1 MGISVAVSAPAAD
14 APLHQQMEWLGTQPL
29 VFGREVGE
37 LRFDSV
43 ALAEEIGLTV
53 KLTCFEARHTTQ
65 PFAHRAHCLLA
76 GRMAVSAATYVPLVA
91 STADHSDS
99 TLEIPYF
106 GSTRFRIE
114 GKDWFDRAG
123 QQAIYLPGQSF
134 SVETSHFNGL
144 LFNLC
149 PQRLAETISEVSRH
163 RVPLELAERWVQRPV
178 AIDLADPRVRHL
190 QRHLESGLQNLAL
203 LHGLS
208 SGNPDTPL
216 ALGVETL
223 AYRSS
228 ARMIAIALG

>member
-53 KLTCFEARHTTQ
+53 KLTCFEARHITQ

>member
-1 MGISVAVSAPAAD
+1 MGISVAVAAPAPD
-14 APLHQQMEWLGTQPL
+14 APLHQQMDWLGTQTL
-29 VFGREVGE
+29 AFGSEPGE
-37 LRFDSV
+37 LRFDSD

-53 KLTCFEARHTTQ
+53 RLTCFEARQISQ

-76 GRMAVSAATYVPLVA
+76 GRMAISAATYVPLVA
-91 STADHSDS
+91 STAEHSDS

-106 GSTRFRIE
+106 GSTLFRIE

-163 RVPLELAERWVQRPV
+163 CVPLELAERWVQRPV

-190 QRHLESGLQNLAL
+190 QRHLESGLRNLAL
-203 LHGLS
+203 LRGIG
-208 SGNPDTPL
+208 SGHPDAPL

-228 ARMIAIALG
+228 ARMIVIALG

>member
-53 KLTCFEARHTTQ
+53 KLTCFEARHITQ

-76 GRMAVSAATYVPLVA
+76 GRMAVSAATYVSLVA

-190 QRHLESGLQNLAL
+190 QRHLESGLQNLDL